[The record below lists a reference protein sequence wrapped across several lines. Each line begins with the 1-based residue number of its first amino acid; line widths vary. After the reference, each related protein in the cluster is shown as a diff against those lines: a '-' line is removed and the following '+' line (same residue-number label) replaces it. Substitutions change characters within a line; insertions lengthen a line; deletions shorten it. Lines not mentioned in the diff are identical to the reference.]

1 MGTNEGHRGTEAG
14 AMGGLGEPG
23 PGGSG
28 AARADPRGVTS
39 GIAPPGPLA
48 PSIPIES
55 ARAWL
60 AAIVENS
67 DDAIIGKTLDGIIT
81 WWNAG
86 ARRIFG
92 YTAGEAVGRPIAML
106 LPADRRGEEAAILER
121 LRRGERVAHYES
133 VRVTKDGRHID
144 VSLSIAPIRDES
156 GRIIGAGKIVRDI
169 TERTRAEAKFRLVVE
184 SAPCAIVMTN
194 HVGRIVLVNAQTEQ
208 LFGYPRIELLWQ
220 PIELLVPERFRAEHR
235 HSRAGFFAHPEAR
248 AMGAGRDLFG
258 RRKDGSEFPVEIG
271 LNPIATEEG
280 LLVLAIIVDITA
292 RKRAEEQ
299 LRAAMEQVEAAG
311 RVKDYFLAALSHEL
325 RTPLTPVLAAV
336 EVMETRPELVAGL
349 RQEIGIIRR
358 NVEAE
363 ARMIDDLLDLTRAA
377 RGQIE
382 LHPEVVDVHAAL
394 RDALGSGQAEA
405 EAKGLV
411 VAQDLRADR
420 HFVRADPARLRQI
433 LWNLIGN
440 AVKFTPRG
448 GRIALG
454 TADDESGRVAIRVSD
469 TGVGIEPAAL
479 ARIFDAF
486 EQGQRTLERGHG
498 GLGLG
503 LAIAKA
509 LAELH
514 GGRLEGTSA
523 GPGRGA
529 TFTL

>member
-67 DDAIIGKTLDGIIT
+67 DDAIIGKTIDGIIT

-86 ARRIFG
+86 ERRIFG

-106 LPADRRGEEAAILER
+106 LPADRQGEEAAILER

-169 TERTRAEAKFRLVVE
+169 TERTRAEVKFRLVVE

-208 LFGYPRIELLWQ
+208 LFGYPRVELLWQ

-235 HSRAGFFAHPEAR
+235 HSRAGFVAHPEAR

-280 LLVLAIIVDITA
+280 LLVLGSIVDITE
-292 RKRAEEQ
+292 RKRAEKR
-299 LRAAMEQVEAAG
+299 LREAMEKAEAAS
-311 RVKDYFLAALSHEL
+311 RAKDHFLAVLSHEL
-325 RTPLTPVLAAV
+325 RTPLTPVLAATTELEGHPGLPHDLRA
-336 EVMETRPELVAGL
+336 EVNT
-349 RQEIGIIRR
+349 IRR
-358 NVEAE
+358 NVEVE
-363 ARMIDDLLDLTRAA
+363 ARLIDDLLDLTRAV
-377 RGQIE
+377 RGKVE
-382 LHPEVVDVHAAL
+382 LRREPVDVHSAL
-394 RDALGSGQAEA
+394 HNALG
-405 EAKGLV
+405 
-411 VAQDLRADR
+411 
-420 HFVRADPARLRQI
+420 FC
-433 LWNLIGN
+433 
-440 AVKFTPRG
+440 
-448 GRIALG
+448 
-454 TADDESGRVAIRVSD
+454 
-469 TGVGIEPAAL
+469 
-479 ARIFDAF
+479 
-486 EQGQRTLERGHG
+486 
-498 GLGLG
+498 
-503 LAIAKA
+503 
-509 LAELH
+509 
-514 GGRLEGTSA
+514 
-523 GPGRGA
+523 
-529 TFTL
+529 